1 MNSAIARFC
10 IIMTLCVIIAA
21 AVCTSAVAR
30 VPEGYR
36 DVKLGMNKSQVLSLL
51 QQSPL
56 HFTYDDMGDE
66 VGEIIRG
73 DELFRYALYH
83 FDGDGILVE
92 IGLEM
97 REILGRDRVL
107 ELYNSQ
113 HGLKLSPRNA
123 TVEANFSI
131 EVRDNCLVMKRIPV
145 KDTRSAKMP
154 PS

>member
-1 MNSAIARFC
+1 MNGAIARLC
-10 IIMTLCVIIAA
+10 RIMILCVIASA
-21 AVCTSAVAR
+21 VVCTSAFAR

-36 DVKLGMNKSQVLSLL
+36 DIKLGMNKSQVLSLL

-73 DELFRYALYH
+73 DDLFRYALYR
-83 FDGDGILVE
+83 FDGDGVLVE

-97 REILGRDRVL
+97 REILGRERVL

-113 HGLKLSPRNA
+113 HGLKIAPRHA
-123 TVEANFSI
+123 AVEANYSI
-131 EVRDNCLVMKRIPV
+131 EVRDNCLVMKKVPV
-145 KDTRSAKMP
+145 KDTRSAKG

>member
-1 MNSAIARFC
+1 MNSASARFS
-10 IIMTLCVIIAA
+10 IIMILCVIVTAA
-21 AVCTSAVAR
+21 ICTSAAAR

-36 DVKLGMNKSQVLSLL
+36 DIKLGMNKSQVLSLL

-73 DELFRYALYH
+73 DDLFRYALYR
-83 FDGDGILVE
+83 FDGEGILVE

-97 REILGRDRVL
+97 REILGRERVL

-113 HGLKLSPRNA
+113 HGLKLSPRQA
-123 TVEANFSI
+123 TVEADFSI
-131 EVRDNCLVMKRIPV
+131 EVRDNCLIMKKASV
-145 KDTRSAKMP
+145 KDTRSAKGN
-154 PS
+154 S

>member
-1 MNSAIARFC
+1 MNSAIARVC
-10 IIMTLCVIIAA
+10 RIMALCVIASA
-21 AVCTSAVAR
+21 VVCTSALAR

-36 DVKLGMNKSQVLSLL
+36 DIKLGMNKSQVLSLL

-73 DELFRYALYH
+73 DDLFRYALYR
-83 FDGDGILVE
+83 FDSDGVLVE

-113 HGLKLSPRNA
+113 HGLKITPRHA
-123 TVEANFSI
+123 AVEANYSI
-131 EVRDNCLVMKRIPV
+131 EVRNNSLVMKKVPV
-145 KDTRSAKMP
+145 KDTRSAKG

>member
-1 MNSAIARFC
+1 MNSASARFS
-10 IIMTLCVIIAA
+10 IIMILCVIVTVAI
-21 AVCTSAVAR
+21 CTSAAAR

-36 DVKLGMNKSQVLSLL
+36 DIKLGMNKSQVLSLL

-73 DELFRYALYH
+73 DDLFRYALYH
-83 FDGDGILVE
+83 FDGEGILVE

-97 REILGRDRVL
+97 REILGRERVL

-113 HGLKLSPRNA
+113 HGLKLSPRQA
-123 TVEANFSI
+123 TVEADFSI
-131 EVRDNCLVMKRIPV
+131 EVRDNCLIMKKTPG
-145 KDTRSAKMP
+145 KDTRSAKGN
-154 PS
+154 S

>member
-1 MNSAIARFC
+1 MNSATARFC
-10 IIMTLCVIIAA
+10 IITILSVIIAA

-73 DELFRYALYH
+73 DDLFRYALYR
-83 FDGDGILVE
+83 FDGEGILVE

-113 HGLKLSPRNA
+113 HGLKLTPRHA
-123 TVEANFSI
+123 TVEADFSI
-131 EVRDNCLVMKRIPV
+131 EVRDNCLVMKKMPV
-145 KDTRSAKMP
+145 KDTRSAKGT
-154 PS
+154 S

>member
-1 MNSAIARFC
+1 MNSASARFS
-10 IIMTLCVIIAA
+10 IIMILCVIVTAA
-21 AVCTSAVAR
+21 ICTSAAAR

-36 DVKLGMNKSQVLSLL
+36 DIKLGMNKSQVLSLL

-73 DELFRYALYH
+73 DDLFRYALYR
-83 FDGDGILVE
+83 FDGEGILVE

-113 HGLKLSPRNA
+113 HGLKLSPRQA
-123 TVEANFSI
+123 TVEADFSI
-131 EVRDNCLVMKRIPV
+131 EVRDNCLIMKKAPV
-145 KDTRSAKMP
+145 KDTRSAKGT
-154 PS
+154 S

>member
-1 MNSAIARFC
+1 MNSASARFS
-10 IIMTLCVIIAA
+10 IIMILCVIVTAA
-21 AVCTSAVAR
+21 ICTSAAAR

-36 DVKLGMNKSQVLSLL
+36 DIKLGMNKSQVLSLL

-73 DELFRYALYH
+73 DDLFRYALYR
-83 FDGDGILVE
+83 FDGEGILVE

-97 REILGRDRVL
+97 REILGRERVL

-113 HGLKLSPRNA
+113 HGLKLSPRQA
-123 TVEANFSI
+123 TVEADFSI
-131 EVRDNCLVMKRIPV
+131 EVRDNCLIMKKAPV
-145 KDTRSAKMP
+145 KDTRSAKGT
-154 PS
+154 S

>member
-1 MNSAIARFC
+1 VIAIA
-10 IIMTLCVIIAA
+10 V
-21 AVCTSAVAR
+21 VGTSAFAR

-36 DVKLGMNKSQVLSLL
+36 DIKLGMNKSQVLGLL

-66 VGEIIRG
+66 IGEIIRG
-73 DELFRYALYH
+73 DDLFRYALYR
-83 FDGDGILVE
+83 FDGEGVLIE

-113 HGLKLSPRNA
+113 HGLKLTPRHA
-123 TVEANFSI
+123 TVEADFSI
-131 EVRDNCLVMKRIPV
+131 EVRDNSLVMKKIPV
-145 KDTRSAKMP
+145 KDTRSAKGT
-154 PS
+154 S

>member
-1 MNSAIARFC
+1 MNSASARFF
-10 IIMTLCVIIAA
+10 IIMILCVIVVAA
-21 AVCTSAVAR
+21 ICTSAAAR

-36 DVKLGMNKSQVLSLL
+36 DIKLGMNKSQVLSLL

-73 DELFRYALYH
+73 DELFRYALYR
-83 FDGDGILVE
+83 FDGEGILVE

-97 REILGRDRVL
+97 REILGRERVL

-113 HGLKLSPRNA
+113 HGLKLSPRQA
-123 TVEANFSI
+123 TVEADFSI
-131 EVRDNCLVMKRIPV
+131 EVRDNCLIMKKASL
-145 KDTRSAKMP
+145 KDTRSAKGN
-154 PS
+154 S